1 EEISIVRIEKIYT
14 SEETVI
20 PFDSVYRE
28 NPAMDMGSVCIVC
41 EGEEGLKK
49 ETVEIVLADG
59 QEVSRAVI
67 DEMIIT
73 PPRSKII
80 ERGTRSV
87 IPGLDVQFNKMLNVK
102 ATAYCPGT
110 PGSGCPVDSRGYS
123 VCTGKATGRTATG
136 AKTRGGDGS
145 KQNPYIIAVD
155 PRVIPLRSQVYI
167 EGYGYAVALDTGGAI
182 KGNKID
188 VMFSSHSS
196 AIRFGRR
203 NLKIYLLP

>member
-1 EEISIVRIEKIYT
+1 MCIRDRFWTPPATVRDFLAEEGIRLGEFDEISPDLNEVLSPYEEISIVRIEKIYT

-87 IPGLDVQFNKMLNVK
+87 SYTHLDVYKRQVYLCSRSG
-102 ATAYCPGT
+102 YLPRS
-110 PGSGCPVDSRGYS
+110 GSFKGY
-123 VCTGKATGRTATG
+123 
-136 AKTRGGDGS
+136 
-145 KQNPYIIAVD
+145 NPYY
-155 PRVIPLRSQVYI
+155 SC
-167 EGYGYAVALDTGGAI
+167 
-182 KGNKID
+182 
-188 VMFSSHSS
+188 
-196 AIRFGRR
+196 
-203 NLKIYLLP
+203 LLYTSRCV